1 MSFAEFPL
9 FTAGPLYRLQEKLG
23 LVREGK
29 RRLGLT
35 VLYSVCITW
44 APMALLAVAEG
55 LAIGPTRLSSFLM
68 DFAVNVRFLIAVPVF
83 LLGETMCERQLQ
95 TVVQQFQHAGLVLEE
110 ARSGFQDVIRDIVQ
124 LSRSSRVAAVLLG
137 FAYLHSLIAFTY
149 IINYP
154 EATWRFGAGDGRHVV
169 TLAGGWYFLVSFP
182 IYSFMLLRWVWRL
195 GLWWRL
201 LWRISRLELDLSPA
215 HRDGA
220 AGLGFLSESLLA
232 FGGFA
237 FALTATTAG
246 EVADHVVYEGAS
258 PLQYEWEVGGL
269 LVVLVIVIAG
279 PLLLFVRQLYEAKDS
294 AVFHY
299 GALASRQIKQ
309 VDRKW
314 LSGEPV
320 QGDAGVDF
328 GAVHHLGNSLTAV
341 RDMSIIPLGKDD
353 VLKLLFVAFLP
364 YVPLLVTLV
373 PMDEVWK
380 LLLKVVV

>member
-44 APMALLAVAEG
+44 APMALLAAAEG

-154 EATWRFGAGDGRHVV
+154 QATWRFGAGDGRHVV